1 MEFVG
6 RLIAVV
12 LILTL
17 LPITFAFILAK
28 RESLKKYKAFKNFLE
43 IDEAYRKLKRRDY
56 SVGRSIEFPL
66 LFYSS
71 ITSG

>member
-28 RESLKKYKAFKNFLE
+28 RESLKKYKLAQQIQPHNTE
-43 IDEAYRKLKRRDY
+43 IKKE
-56 SVGRSIEFPL
+56 IEKIEKML
-66 LFYSS
+66 
-71 ITSG
+71 